1 MANGSFPMTSIDQ
14 GLIPNELTVKL
25 RVNNSY
31 NKERKLADL
40 VRFKN
45 CDTEDGL
52 PSYEFEITGKQATEL
67 VNEEYSGAL
76 ANVNVVPNPYYA
88 YSGYETSQFTN
99 VKNHQPSR

>member
-1 MANGSFPMTSIDQ
+1 MTSIDQ
-14 GLIPNELTVKL
+14 GFDFELTVKL

-88 YSGYETSQFTN
+88 YSGYEDLTVYQRC
-99 VKNHQPSR
+99 KNHQPSR